1 MGPPL
6 RLKRTAHITRAV
18 PLIRHG
24 LRPCHL
30 PLKGKAG
37 GYAFKAFPFRGRC
50 PRRGRM
56 RYPVFRTRP
65 VGSATP
71 GAVVESHQLQFSKN
85 PGPSGPEE
93 IAESHSDFARRTDS
107 ACSKG

>member
-6 RLKRTAHITRAV
+6 RLKRTALITRTV

-30 PLKGKAG
+30 PLKGKALER
-37 GYAFKAFPFRGRC
+37 YPPAFPFRGRC

-56 RYPVFRTRP
+56 RYP
-65 VGSATP
+65 AP
-71 GAVVESHQLQFSKN
+71 GALAEKTQAHQWN
-85 PGPSGPEE
+85 
-93 IAESHSDFARRTDS
+93 RTS
-107 ACSKG
+107 